1 MCDVVVLLLLDAE
14 GGWQTFDGVVKKHG
28 SGKYVSGDNSYEV
41 RTLIFS
47 ARARVLP
54 YRLRMPFP
62 TVAQGEWKEDMMDGK
77 GEFKFASGACYS
89 GTWVKNQFMGEGTY
103 TWPDKTT
110 YAGGWADNKCAA
122 NLYSR
127 S

>member
-1 MCDVVVLLLLDAE
+1 MSADI
-14 GGWQTFDGVVKKHG
+14 
-28 SGKYVSGDNSYEV
+28 V
-41 RTLIFS
+41 RPTHL
-47 ARARVLP
+47 LP
-54 YRLRMPFP
+54 YS
-62 TVAQGEWKEDMMDGK
+62 VAQGEWKEDMMDGK

-122 NLYSR
+122 NLLPSLVR
-127 S
+127 ADSSGQKISH